1 MVENMKV
8 NMENPNFLEEKEARQ
23 QKAVDEV
30 LRKRKERQKK
40 KKD

>member
-1 MVENMKV
+1 MKA
-8 NMENPNFLEEKEARQ
+8 NMENPNFWDEREERL

-40 KKD
+40 KDKLL